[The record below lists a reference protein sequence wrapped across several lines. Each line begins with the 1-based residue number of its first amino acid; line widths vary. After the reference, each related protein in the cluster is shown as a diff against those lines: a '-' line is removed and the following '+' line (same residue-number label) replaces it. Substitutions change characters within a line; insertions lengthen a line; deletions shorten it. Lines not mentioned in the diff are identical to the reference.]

1 VFAIALV
8 GSSLANALGRIHR
21 CLDARRIDSPRICG
35 LPSTVG
41 PDRRPIQR
49 RNKFWISLAATI
61 GGLLCS
67 VLWTSARAESVRD
80 IIGAA
85 EARWVKLYN
94 AKDAAGLAKLYT
106 ADALRLAPDAS
117 RVQGRT
123 AIQAQLQKE
132 FDDGLHNIKFQE
144 TDSGY
149 DANLVWLVGNFA
161 VDYPGQQGKLAT
173 ATGNYVVVY
182 QKESDGVWRLVIDTW
197 NEAPAK

>member
-1 VFAIALV
+1 MRNRSWIT
-8 GSSLANALGRIHR
+8 LA
-21 CLDARRIDSPRICG
+21 
-35 LPSTVG
+35 T
-41 PDRRPIQR
+41 
-49 RNKFWISLAATI
+49 TI
-61 GGLLCS
+61 GALLCV

-80 IIGAA
+80 VISAA

-117 RVQGRT
+117 RVQGRM

-132 FDDGLHNIKFQE
+132 FDDGLRNISFQE

-149 DANLVWLVGNFA
+149 DASFVWLVGNFA

-173 ATGNYVVVY
+173 ATGNYIVMY
-182 QKESDGVWRLVIDTW
+182 RKESDGVWRLVIDTW